1 MTSQYRKTF
10 IQVCRVGGQRQYAQI
25 TGKEY
30 QEYKVYLA
38 LERLTSQRLIT
49 QLVRGWMEQERG
61 HYAEIAQR
69 FREPGDVEEGEGE
82 EE

>member
-1 MTSQYRKTF
+1 MNSQYRKTF
-10 IQVCRVGGQRQYAQI
+10 VQVCRVGGQRQYAQI

-49 QLVRGWMEQERG
+49 QLIRGWLEQERE
-61 HYAEIAQR
+61 HYTDIAPR
-69 FREPGDVEEGEGE
+69 FREPGDMEEGEGGE
-82 EE
+82 E

>member
-10 IQVCRVGGQRQYAQI
+10 IQVCRIKGQRQYAQI

-49 QLVRGWMEQERG
+49 QLIRGWIEQERE
-61 HYAEIAQR
+61 HYMDIAPR
-69 FREPGDVEEGEGE
+69 FREPGDVEEGEGVE
-82 EE
+82 D